1 MDHADRGRAGRDA
14 VNKSV
19 GKPVN
24 ECVDNP
30 VDNVRGVGRR
40 MNVGSRPHRDSGLN
54 VGGGLSMDRG
64 LNVDGGLN
72 MDRGPNVDGGLN
84 MDPGLNLDGGL
95 NTDRGQNT
103 GRVLILDGG
112 MGRELLRRGA
122 PFRQPEWSAL
132 ALTEAPEAVRD
143 AHLDFIR
150 AGAEVITANSYAVV
164 PFHIGDRFELE
175 AQTLAATAG
184 RLARE
189 AATQSGRDVKV
200 AGSLPPLFGS
210 YRPDLFEAA
219 RAPMLAAPLVAGLA
233 PYVDIWLAETISSLA
248 EARTWREVLPNDGK
262 PFWLSFTL
270 DDAVPHEVPVLR
282 SGETV
287 AEAAR
292 LALDLGAAALL
303 FNCSAPEIMEAA
315 VRVAREICGDRLRLG
330 VYANA
335 LVTEDNNSDDANGE
349 LSGVREDTQP
359 EAYLR
364 WAQTWVAAGADM
376 VGGCCGIGPEHIRE
390 LAQHLG

>member
-1 MDHADRGRAGRDA
+1 
-14 VNKSV
+14 
-19 GKPVN
+19 
-24 ECVDNP
+24 
-30 VDNVRGVGRR
+30 
-40 MNVGSRPHRDSGLN
+40 
-54 VGGGLSMDRG
+54 
-64 LNVDGGLN
+64 
-72 MDRGPNVDGGLN
+72 
-84 MDPGLNLDGGL
+84 
-95 NTDRGQNT
+95 
-103 GRVLILDGG
+103 
-112 MGRELLRRGA
+112 
-122 PFRQPEWSAL
+122 
-132 ALTEAPEAVRD
+132 
-143 AHLDFIR
+143 
-150 AGAEVITANSYAVV
+150 
-164 PFHIGDRFELE
+164 
-175 AQTLAATAG
+175 
-184 RLARE
+184 
-189 AATQSGRDVKV
+189 V

-315 VRVAREICGDRLRLG
+315 VRVARDICGDRLRLG

-349 LSGVREDTQP
+349 LSGVRENTQP

>member
-1 MDHADRGRAGRDA
+1 MGDI
-14 VNKSV
+14 
-19 GKPVN
+19 
-24 ECVDNP
+24 
-30 VDNVRGVGRR
+30 
-40 MNVGSRPHRDSGLN
+40 
-54 VGGGLSMDRG
+54 
-64 LNVDGGLN
+64 
-72 MDRGPNVDGGLN
+72 
-84 MDPGLNLDGGL
+84 
-95 NTDRGQNT
+95 
-103 GRVLILDGG
+103 LILDGG

-132 ALTEAPEAVRD
+132 ALTEAPDAVRD
-143 AHLDFIR
+143 THLDFIR
-150 AGAEVITANSYAVV
+150 AGARVVTANSYAVV
-164 PFHIGDRFELE
+164 PFHIGARFDTE
-175 AQTLAATAG
+175 AQTLAVTAG

-189 AATQSGRDVKV
+189 AVTQSAEAVKV
-200 AGSLPPLFGS
+200 AASLPPLFGS
-210 YRPDLFEAA
+210 YRPDLFEAEH
-219 RAPMLAAPLVAGLA
+219 APMLAAPLVAGLA
-233 PYVDIWLAETISSLA
+233 PYVDIWLAETVSSLA
-248 EARTWREVLPNDGK
+248 EARTWREVLPDDGK

-287 AEAAR
+287 AQAAQ
-292 LALDLGAAALL
+292 LALELNASALL

-315 VRVAREICGDRLRLG
+315 VRVAREICGERLRVG

-376 VGGCCGIGPEHIRE
+376 VGGCCGIGPEHIRV
-390 LAQHLG
+390 LAQHLR